1 MIEKQIDQDLKQA
14 MLDRDT
20 ELVSAL
26 RNLKST
32 FLYYK
37 IANNLRDQEIPDQ
50 QIIALLSKESKKR
63 QESAELFKSGGNQ
76 VKANQELKEK
86 QIIEAYL
93 PTMLSEVEL
102 NELVDS
108 EVQAIGNTKANMG
121 IIIKSVKEKSNGTA
135 DGALVAK
142 LVKERLV

>member
-14 MLDRDT
+14 MLDRDP

-37 IANNLRDQEIPDQ
+37 IANNIRDQVIPDQ

-63 QESAELFKSGGNQ
+63 QESADLFKSGGNEE
-76 VKANQELKEK
+76 KANQELKEK

-93 PTMLSEVEL
+93 PAMLSEVEL
-102 NELVDS
+102 VELVDS
-108 EVQAIGNTKANMG
+108 EVQSIGNEKSNMG
-121 IIIKSVKEKSNGTA
+121 LIIKSVKEKSNGAA
-135 DGALVAK
+135 DGALIAK
-142 LVKERLV
+142 LVQERLN